1 MIFDGC
7 IFDPA
12 IFEAEVCAAPP
23 SGGRQAWRPPQ
34 RLPSPEPPED
44 QNDLAILLLLT

>member
-1 MIFDGC
+1 MLLLLFTPSTGGGIEPPP
-7 IFDPA
+7 PA
-12 IFEAEVCAAPP
+12 A
-23 SGGRQAWRPPQ
+23 GGRQAWRAPQ